1 MCSKILSIVNA
12 AALSFQ
18 QNYHLYSINLCIF
31 NSKNS
36 DHSVEVKKKNPTVI
50 LGKKRG
56 WGVDKILKGWYI
68 INGILLIF
76 GIGVDGMINKKNLL
90 LQWKKK
96 LNFDKVC
103 WMTQSAILFKC
114 EQNNDWEKSS
124 FLNEW
129 WNKLK

>member
-36 DHSVEVKKKNPTVI
+36 DHSVEVKKKINDHCYSWQ
-50 LGKKRG
+50 KKG
-56 WGVDKILKGWYI
+56 VGVDKILKGWYI

-124 FLNEW
+124 SLNE
-129 WNKLK
+129 

>member
-36 DHSVEVKKKNPTVI
+36 DHSVEVKKKINDH
-50 LGKKRG
+50 GYSWQKKG
-56 WGVDKILKGWYI
+56 VGVDKILKGWYI

-124 FLNEW
+124 FLNE
-129 WNKLK
+129 

>member
-1 MCSKILSIVNA
+1 M
-12 AALSFQ
+12 
-18 QNYHLYSINLCIF
+18 
-31 NSKNS
+31 NS
-36 DHSVEVKKKNPTVI
+36 DHSVEVKKKINDHCYSWP
-50 LGKKRG
+50 KKG
-56 WGVDKILKGWYI
+56 VGVDKILKGWYI

>member
-36 DHSVEVKKKNPTVI
+36 DHSVEVKKKTHCYSWQ
-50 LGKKRG
+50 KKG
-56 WGVDKILKGWYI
+56 MGVDKILKGWYI

-124 FLNEW
+124 FLNE
-129 WNKLK
+129 

>member
-36 DHSVEVKKKNPTVI
+36 DHSVEVKKKINDHCYSWQ
-50 LGKKRG
+50 KKG
-56 WGVDKILKGWYI
+56 VGVDKILKGWYI

-124 FLNEW
+124 FLNE
-129 WNKLK
+129 

>member
-18 QNYHLYSINLCIF
+18 QNYHLYLINLCIF

-36 DHSVEVKKKNPTVI
+36 DHSVEVKKKINDHCYSWQ
-50 LGKKRG
+50 KKG
-56 WGVDKILKGWYI
+56 VGVDKILKGWYI

-76 GIGVDGMINKKNLL
+76 GIGINGMINKKNLL

-124 FLNEW
+124 SLNE
-129 WNKLK
+129 

>member
-31 NSKNS
+31 NSKTS
-36 DHSVEVKKKNPTVI
+36 DHSVEVKKKINDHCYSWQ
-50 LGKKRG
+50 KKG
-56 WGVDKILKGWYI
+56 VGVDKILKGWYI

-124 FLNEW
+124 FLNE
-129 WNKLK
+129 

>member
-31 NSKNS
+31 NSKTS

-56 WGVDKILKGWYI
+56 WGVDKILKG
-68 INGILLIF
+68 
-76 GIGVDGMINKKNLL
+76 
-90 LQWKKK
+90 
-96 LNFDKVC
+96 
-103 WMTQSAILFKC
+103 
-114 EQNNDWEKSS
+114 
-124 FLNEW
+124 
-129 WNKLK
+129 